1 MRSFRLLTE
10 NEIECRISEID
21 KKGQYLKLL
30 LYKTARID
38 LALLDEKYGAENW
51 CNDYKEI
58 GGKMYCG
65 IAVRDSTGV
74 WVWKW
79 NVGTESNME
88 AEKGEASD
96 GLKRAGFVWGIGTEI
111 YTAPKISI
119 PAGKCNIKEYN
130 GKFKCY
136 DDFTVEKIVYNER
149 EEIAGLSILCNG
161 KRCFVWQRI

>member
-88 AEKGEASD
+88 AE
-96 GLKRAGFVWGIGTEI
+96 
-111 YTAPKISI
+111 
-119 PAGKCNIKEYN
+119 
-130 GKFKCY
+130 
-136 DDFTVEKIVYNER
+136 
-149 EEIAGLSILCNG
+149 
-161 KRCFVWQRI
+161 

>member
-65 IAVRDSTGV
+65 HRRPGLHRCM
-74 WVWKW
+74 
-79 NVGTESNME
+79 GLEME
-88 AEKGEASD
+88 CGHRVQHGSGE
-96 GLKRAGFVWGIGTEI
+96 G
-111 YTAPKISI
+111 
-119 PAGKCNIKEYN
+119 
-130 GKFKCY
+130 
-136 DDFTVEKIVYNER
+136 
-149 EEIAGLSILCNG
+149 
-161 KRCFVWQRI
+161 